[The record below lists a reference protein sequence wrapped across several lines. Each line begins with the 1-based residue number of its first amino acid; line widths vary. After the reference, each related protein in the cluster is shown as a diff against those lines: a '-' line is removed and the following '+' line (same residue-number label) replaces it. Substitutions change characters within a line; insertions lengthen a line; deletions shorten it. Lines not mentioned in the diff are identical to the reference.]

1 MGYDAFMRSILPWVV
16 LLVAHLLPTAL
27 ASGGEV
33 ESGAELYRDC
43 AACHGKD
50 GGGVTDGSVP
60 AIGGQ
65 PTEVVRRQ
73 LQRFRSG
80 TRTDL
85 RMQHFSNDDHLAGAK
100 AVDAVSRYIAGLR
113 RVTPP
118 AKGSGRELAAG
129 AAEFARS
136 CASCHGPQGRAV
148 ESSGIPALAAQHAP
162 YLERK
167 LRDAAAGQNSL
178 GQSHRPIVSRLPPER
193 VAAIADWLSRVTPL
207 D

>member
-1 MGYDAFMRSILPWVV
+1 MGYDASMKSLLPWVV
-16 LLVAHLLPTAL
+16 LLSANIFPTAL

-50 GGGVTDGSVP
+50 GGGVIDGSVP

-65 PTEVVRRQ
+65 PAAVVKRQ

-80 TRTDL
+80 ARTDL
-85 RMQHFSNDDHLAGAK
+85 RMQHFSNDDHLAGDEAIE
-100 AVDAVSRYIAGLR
+100 AVARYVAGLS

-118 AKGSGRELAAG
+118 AQGSGRELAAG

-148 ESSGIPALAAQHAP
+148 ESSGIPALAAQHAT

-167 LRDAAAGQNSL
+167 LRDASAGQNSL
-178 GQSHRPIVSRLPPER
+178 GRSHKPILSRLPPER
-193 VAAIADWLSRVTPL
+193 VSVIADWLSRVTPL

>member
-1 MGYDAFMRSILPWVV
+1 MKSILPWI
-16 LLVAHLLPTAL
+16 LLLTAQVFPTAF
-27 ASGGEV
+27 ASGDV
-33 ESGAELYRDC
+33 LESGAALYRDC

-50 GGGVTDGSVP
+50 GGGVIDGSVP

-65 PTEVVRRQ
+65 PAEVVRRQ

-85 RMQHFSNDDHLAGAK
+85 RMQHFSNDDHLSGAE

-129 AAEFARS
+129 ATEFARS
-136 CASCHGPQGRAV
+136 CASCHGPEGRAV
-148 ESSGIPALAAQHAP
+148 ESRGIPALAAQHAT

-167 LRDAAAGQNSL
+167 LRGASAGQNSL

-193 VAAIADWLSRVTPL
+193 AAAIADWLSRVTPL